1 MKEKII
7 LEIQASVRREG
18 SISRRL
24 SRQFVDE
31 WCFSSIN
38 GNPGIINYIETK
50 PQSVLSFNFQLSD
63 DDILIQNIFAV
74 VNPEK
79 LKLVI

>member
-31 WCFSSIN
+31 WCSH
-38 GNPGIINYIETK
+38 P
-50 PQSVLSFNFQLSD
+50 
-63 DDILIQNIFAV
+63 LI
-74 VNPEK
+74 
-79 LKLVI
+79 VIQELLTI